1 MGWLEK
7 LNQLKKESGMTTD
20 DIVAASGLPKG
31 TLNKIFAGAT
41 KDPQLST
48 VRAIVHC
55 LGYTL
60 DDLDDLSENAR
71 SKKSEPRFSLLE
83 IEHIKK
89 YRALNEHGKKM
100 VDLVLD
106 EEYEYCNPKI
116 KLITRPYYS
125 IPVSAGFGN
134 PLDDSPE
141 EELEIEDTIEHR
153 KGDFIVKISGDS
165 MKPNYNNGD
174 LVLVQKQ
181 PTIEIGEIGIFVL
194 NGESY
199 IKKLGVNE
207 LISLN
212 AKYLPKPYTAA
223 DSILC
228 CGKVICK
235 L

>member
-1 MGWLEK
+1 MSLIQKINERKKDKK
-7 LNQLKKESGMTTD
+7 LTNKQISELSGIPLGTLDKITSGITTD
-20 DIVAASGLPKG
+20 PKIQ
-31 TLNKIFAGAT
+31 TLKAIANVLDCSLNDFYE
-41 KDPQLST
+41 DEYNT
-48 VRAIVHC
+48 VQVP
-55 LGYTL
+55 YSV
-60 DDLDDLSENAR
+60 DESEY
-71 SKKSEPRFSLLE
+71 
-83 IEHIKK
+83 IKK
-89 YRALNEHGKKM
+89 YRALDIHGKKI
-100 VDLVLD
+100 VDFVLN
-106 EEYEYCNPKI
+106 EEFDRCNPKI
-116 KLITRPYYS
+116 KVITRPYYS
-125 IPVSAGFGN
+125 IPVSAGLGN

-153 KGDFIVKISGDS
+153 RGDFVVKVSGDS

>member
-1 MGWLEK
+1 MEFYKILTSIMEEK
-7 LNQLKKESGMTTD
+7 NLSIPQVAKMT
-20 DIVAASGLPKG
+20 GLS
-31 TLNKIFAGAT
+31 
-41 KDPQLST
+41 DST
-48 VRAIVHC
+48 VRSIITRKQNSVALEVAAKISKGLNVTYERLNGETEHH
-55 LGYTL
+55 TFS
-60 DDLDDLSENAR
+60 SE
-71 SKKSEPRFSLLE
+71 E
-83 IEHIKK
+83 INYIKK
-89 YRALNEHGKKM
+89 YRTLDVYGKN
-100 VDLVLD
+100 VIDTILD
-106 EEYEYCNPKI
+106 IEFDRCNPQI
-116 KLITRPYYS
+116 KLITRPFYS

-141 EELEIEDTIEHR
+141 EELEIEDTPEHR

-165 MKPNYNNGD
+165 MKPYFDNDD

-212 AKYLPKPYTAA
+212 TKYPPKPYNAT
-223 DSILC
+223 DSIIC

-235 L
+235 IKNSQYR